1 MTIKELSNLFYLE
14 KEIDKLQE
22 ELEEIG
28 EIGSSTID
36 SSPKT
41 KKISKKVEQIVL
53 KKCNLME
60 LIVKSQIKCI
70 EERCKIEN
78 YIRSITDPKIR
89 LIIRLRFIDFKNW
102 YEIADE
108 ITPKN
113 KELVNSKTPYMQLK
127 RFFEKNL
134 KK

>member
-53 KKCNLME
+53 KRCNLME

-78 YIRSITDPKIR
+78 YISSITDPKIR

>member
-53 KKCNLME
+53 KRCNLME
-60 LIVKSQIKCI
+60 LIVKNQIKCI

-78 YIRSITDPKIR
+78 YISSITDSKIR